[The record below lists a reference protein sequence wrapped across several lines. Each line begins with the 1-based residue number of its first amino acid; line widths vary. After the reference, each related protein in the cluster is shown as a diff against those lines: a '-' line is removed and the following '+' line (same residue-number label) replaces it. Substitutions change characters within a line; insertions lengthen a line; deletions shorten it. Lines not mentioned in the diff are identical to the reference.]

1 MDFLALT
8 SGNYL
13 EFPAIPT
20 NSCENLVEKKSDFSD
35 NSENL
40 RKKEAPKS
48 LSMKKIFKKS
58 KQELHPSL
66 F

>member
-40 RKKEAPKS
+40 RKKEAP
-48 LSMKKIFKKS
+48 
-58 KQELHPSL
+58 
-66 F
+66 